1 MDSSRFLI
9 ETVLPLEELSK
20 EARREKTIRHG
31 HISTLHVWWA
41 CKPLTVTR
49 AAVLGAL
56 VTVKD
61 FAEFFGIPLS
71 EEKSEQL
78 LAKIREFFQELCKWE
93 VHDGNPAGREI
104 LEKARALVRKRFPD
118 GPPKVLDSFAGGGSI
133 PLEALRLGC
142 QADALEYNPVAY
154 LILKATIEYPQRY
167 GPRLAAEVRR
177 WGEWV
182 LEQARREL
190 APFYPE
196 GRDGTPIAYIWSR
209 TVRCANP
216 ACRAEVPLFHQF
228 WLARKKDR
236 QVALKPIPNREA
248 KRLDFAIVEGKQI
261 DFDPTQGTVRG
272 GNAVCL
278 LCHTAMK
285 VQYIRAEA
293 QAGRLGHRLVAVVVT
308 PGRARGRYYRVPSDA
323 DLAGF
328 DAAQQTAEAI
338 KSGQE
343 NPANC
348 PRWPLELPAVPNEEV
363 QTRNHAVDRL
373 PMYGAYR
380 WGDAFNPRQLL
391 ALITFGKWVRAAYRE
406 ILQETADAE
415 FAKAVATCLAMAM
428 DRLAD
433 YNNILCSWNVPRE
446 LTRNTFARHAL
457 AMVWDYAEGN
467 PFSGATGDWN
477 SAVGWVYRYIFRE
490 SVLPQVG
497 QAVIGTAS
505 NLPFASKEFDA
516 VVIDPPY
523 ADNVPYA
530 DLSDFFYVWLRR
542 TVGDLYPEAFRT
554 TLVPKEEEAVVNPAR
569 FGGGKK
575 GLEIS
580 QKHYQYLL
588 RKSFE
593 EIYRVLRPEGMA
605 VVMFTHRSTEAW
617 ERLILSLLEAG
628 LYPTASWPV
637 HTEFEGSTHQ
647 VGKGSVQSTILM
659 GCRRR
664 PENAPIGWYHQV
676 LTELREGIPQ
686 RLSEFWQ
693 AGIRGADFF
702 ISAIGPAVGIFGKYS
717 KVMHPDG
724 REVDVEDLLEECR
737 RIVTHFAVHQLGVTS
752 ADEAT
757 RFYALYR
764 WAYGG
769 EELPFDEANK
779 LAKSVGIELDVLTSR
794 HELVVRT
801 KDRVRLP
808 TFADRFTDYSE
819 PKAVEKFLQEAK
831 VESWPQI
838 DSLHLALRLWKR
850 AWLDPLGLLLARLGV
865 DGEVHPFW
873 ATAQALLEIEE
884 PLANGPLAEEVRNL
898 SQLLTSKRSLSSRA
912 KNLGES
918 QQMRLP
924 GI

>member
-20 EARREKTIRHG
+20 EARREKAIRHG

-41 CKPLTVTR
+41 RRPLVVAR

-56 VTVKD
+56 VTVKE

-142 QADALEYNPVAY
+142 QAYALEYNPVAY

-261 DFDPTQGTVRG
+261 DFDPAQGTVRG

-278 LCHTAMK
+278 ICQTAMK
-285 VQYIRAEA
+285 VQYIRSEA
-293 QAGRLGHRLVAVVVT
+293 QAGRLGHRLVAIVT
-308 PGRARGRYYRVPSDA
+308 TSGRGRGRHYVLPTEQDFDTVA
-323 DLAGF
+323 QAGIQLSSLIST
-328 DAAQQTAEAI
+328 QQ
-338 KSGQE
+338 SG
-343 NPANC
+343 PMANF
-348 PRWPLELPAVPNEEV
+348 WWTAVPVLPEESIEASY
-363 QTRNHAVDRL
+363 TRDVRL
-373 PMYGAYR
+373 QLYGHTTWASI
-380 WGDAFNPRQLL
+380 FNPRQLL

-406 ILQETADAE
+406 MVAKTGDQQSGRVITTYLAIAFDKMSELMSVLSAWDPGAE
-415 FAKAVATCLAMAM
+415 CVRHIFT
-428 DRLAD
+428 
-433 YNNILCSWNVPRE
+433 
-446 LTRNTFARHAL
+446 RHAL
-457 AMVWDYAEGN
+457 SMVWDYAESN
-467 PFSGATGDWN
+467 PLATSSGSWLNTIEIMLSGKALFAWGQTP
-477 SAVGWVYRYIFRE
+477 A
-490 SVLPQVG
+490 QV
-497 QAVIGTAS
+497 VCSSAS
-505 NLPFASKEFDA
+505 NLPCPNHAFGA

-542 TVGDLYPEAFRT
+542 IVGDLYPEAFRT

-617 ERLILSLLEAG
+617 ERLILSLLAAG
-628 LYPTASWPV
+628 LYPTASLPV
-637 HTEFEGSTHQ
+637 HTEMEASTHQ
-647 VGKGSVQSTILM
+647 WGKGAIQSTILM

-769 EELPFDEANK
+769 EELSFDEANK

-912 KNLGES
+912 KNLAES